1 MNPNSRS
8 RCVLVCTG
16 FIGLFSIFS
25 FRLIYL
31 QAIKHDEYAGL
42 AAEKHVYK
50 QIIHAERGT
59 ILDANSEVLA
69 HNIPVETLVADATH
83 LNNRQA
89 IVALVSHEL
98 GIPSKELAEKLDNER
113 RYIVIK
119 REVPAATANALREK
133 LRAGNLRGIYFEHD
147 ATRIYPNGSM
157 LCHVIGFTDF
167 DHHGIQGVEAS
178 MEEYLHGQDGYR
190 FIEHNRAG
198 QEIVP
203 YRGQERAP
211 RDGYQIHLTVDLGLQ
226 NIVENE
232 IDAAMAQYFPQKATI
247 ILMRPQTGEILAM
260 ANRPH
265 FDLNLRSEARPDQMK
280 NRAIID
286 MMEPGSTFKIVA
298 AAAALNERKVR
309 PDSSIFCENGL
320 WNFGGTALHDHRSFS
335 YLSVREILIKSS
347 NIGAAKLGLSVGE
360 QKFYEYIR
368 RFGFGERTGIELP
381 GEINGLIR
389 SPKSWS
395 KISITR
401 IPMGHEIGV
410 TPLQMTVAMATI
422 ANGGKLIMPRI
433 VKSITTSDGKSIS
446 SLSPVV
452 LRQVISPETAR
463 EIGDALRGVVSD
475 SGTAAAA
482 AVPGFT
488 IAGKT
493 GTAQKVDPRGGYE
506 EGKYV
511 VSFAGYLPAEHPEF
525 VGLVVLDD
533 AHTSKPELNYGGLVA
548 GPIFSHLAEKA
559 ARYLDL
565 EPHEEIRK
573 AVPVERVEKPPPA
586 ERARKTASAERIALT
601 NAARH

>member
-1 MNPNSRS
+1 MNPSSRT
-8 RCVLVCTG
+8 RCALVCAA

-50 QIIHAERGT
+50 QVIHAERGM
-59 ILDANSEVLA
+59 ILDANNEVLA
-69 HNIPVETLVADATH
+69 HNIPVETIVADATH
-83 LNNRQA
+83 LGDVQA
-89 IVALVSHEL
+89 MVDLLSAEL
-98 GIPSKELAEKLDNER
+98 EIPSQQLAEKLNSGR

-119 REVPAATANALREK
+119 REVPAAQANVLREK
-133 LRAGNLRGIYFEHD
+133 LRAGNVRGVYFEHD

-167 DHHGIQGVEAS
+167 DRHGIQGVEAS

-335 YLSVREILIKSS
+335 YRSVREILIKSS

-506 EGKYV
+506 HGKYV

-525 VGLVVLDD
+525 VGLVVLEE

-548 GPIFSHLAEKA
+548 GPIFARIGEKA

-565 EPHEEIRK
+565 QPREEIRK
-573 AVPVERVEKPPPA
+573 ALPVERV
-586 ERARKTASAERIALT
+586 ALT
-601 NAARH
+601 NASHH